1 MHTYILHMTVSASVS
16 IVNMAQIVDY
26 YESMSS
32 ENKNVIVKCGGRIA
46 EKKRLEPLTENR
58 YKGQ

>member
-1 MHTYILHMTVSASVS
+1 MTVSASVS